1 MDITTQCKFF
11 GKKVPWKVSLLL
23 LPLLLPVAAHAE
35 PPPSGPPDAA
45 RTRARFPAGCRAVT
59 RPAGSRG
66 RGYGGWMGGMMG
78 GYGPMMGGGYGPMM
92 GGGYGPMMGGM
103 MGGGFGPMMG
113 GMMGG
118 FYGLDLSKDQRAKIR
133 SLHHAVR
140 KQNMELMSKLMDS
153 RDKLAELY
161 DTAKPDPDKIG
172 KVYDEIF
179 KIRREMIQQ
188 HLKVRNKIYDL
199 LTEDQ
204 RKEIDSERPFGYGH
218 MGGMMQ

>member
-35 PPPSGPPDAA
+35 PPPSGPMMGQHMMNNENM
-45 RTRARFPAGCRAVT
+45 RQYMQESGY
-59 RPAGSRG
+59 GYGRG

-92 GGGYGPMMGGM
+92 GDM